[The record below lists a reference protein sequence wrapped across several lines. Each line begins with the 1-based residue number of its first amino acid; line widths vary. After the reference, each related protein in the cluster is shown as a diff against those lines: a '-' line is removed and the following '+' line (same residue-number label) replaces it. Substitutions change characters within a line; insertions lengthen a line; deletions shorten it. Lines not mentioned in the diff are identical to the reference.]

1 MIRKYM
7 KDGIAK
13 FCNAQIYDQAYT
25 GVCEL
30 LRQDKDYFPLELGK
44 SADRLLDK
52 VEIPKEQTPW
62 QQQHNMPGV
71 YFYLW
76 SKPLTNYYHCIL
88 DALGCLHYYFQIRE
102 KYPGVVLLVNRTP
115 RMGLQ
120 DYPPFVKEMFELLN
134 IKWDYTDPNVTY
146 EYVYFGDTLNQNLDG
161 KRIRPDPAQWQ
172 LIDRLVQNAKSRV
185 QMPVYNKIYL
195 SRRAHANPLNNR
207 KKIIGEDNTVKRGLV
222 NEDLVVDILTNQG
235 YTEIFGENYT
245 LAEKIVMFSQMDKY
259 ISAAGAGVTNMLWVR
274 DHGVSVGGIH
284 TPGFPFPGPL
294 HKRHICTHKPYSRAS
309 ISIYKGKTIFEDP
322 QPTKGYNH
330 PWRIDNLTEFSAWAK
345 TI

>member
-52 VEIPKEQTPW
+52 VEIPKEQTP
-62 QQQHNMPGV
+62 
-71 YFYLW
+71 
-76 SKPLTNYYHCIL
+76 CIL

-195 SRRAHANPLNNR
+195 SRRAHANP
-207 KKIIGEDNTVKRGLV
+207 
-222 NEDLVVDILTNQG
+222 
-235 YTEIFGENYT
+235 
-245 LAEKIVMFSQMDKY
+245 
-259 ISAAGAGVTNMLWVR
+259 
-274 DHGVSVGGIH
+274 
-284 TPGFPFPGPL
+284 
-294 HKRHICTHKPYSRAS
+294 
-309 ISIYKGKTIFEDP
+309 
-322 QPTKGYNH
+322 
-330 PWRIDNLTEFSAWAK
+330 
-345 TI
+345 